1 MFHGKQIVYL
11 GYKVKEVKTKQNKDK
26 MARKIEYRVVKE
38 ATSPPYYSLKYLCF
52 DDKGE
57 FIVGGEPLLLGRSLK
72 ELRDTLVK
80 MIEAVDMAALE
91 N

>member
-1 MFHGKQIVYL
+1 LFHGKQIVYL